1 MLTKLWTALITP
13 MNHNGDI
20 SFSDLEKLISRQEKA
35 GNGILILGSTG
46 EGLALNDKEKREI
59 VEFMDN
65 YGPSV
70 RWMIGV
76 GGFQAGAQK
85 EWIDFGNSTSADAF
99 LLVNPLY
106 AKPGSEGQFE
116 WFSALMDQSEKP
128 CMLYNIPSR
137 TGTRLS
143 PDVFRRLSRHS
154 NCWAL
159 KEASG
164 SITDFEAFRMAAPD
178 IPVFSGDDALM
189 PYFANAGASGL
200 VSVSSNV
207 WPAETKRYVELCLSG
222 KVESIFPVWKQA
234 VAALFSAPNPVP
246 AKSLLLQK
254 SIISTAKVRAPLS
267 LEDLP
272 SKESLS
278 EADKNIINWF
288 NQHKE
293 Q

>member
-1 MLTKLWTALITP
+1 MLTTLWTALITP
-13 MNHNGDI
+13 MTQNGDI
-20 SFSDLEKLISRQEKA
+20 NFSDLKRLVKLQEEA
-35 GNGILILGSTG
+35 GNGILVIGSTG
-46 EGLALNDKEKREI
+46 EGLALDEAEKKEI
-59 VEFMDN
+59 VEFMDSYN
-65 YGPSV
+65 PSV
-70 RWMIGV
+70 PWMIGV
-76 GGFQAGAQK
+76 GGFQAGVQK
-85 EWIDFGNSTSADAF
+85 KWIDFGNSTSADAF

-143 PDVFRRLSRHS
+143 SDVFGRLSNHK

-164 SITDFEAFRMAAPD
+164 SITDFESFRMAAPD

-207 WPAETKRYVELCLSG
+207 WPLATKQYVDMCLSG
-222 KVESIFPVWKQA
+222 NVKSIFPVWKEA
-234 VAALFSAPNPVP
+234 VAALFSASNPVP
-246 AKSLLLQK
+246 VK
-254 SIISTAKVRAPLS
+254 SILYQKNIISSAYVRAPLS
-267 LEDLP
+267 LSDLP
-272 SKESLS
+272 SNELLLR
-278 EADKNIINWF
+278 ADKNILNWL
-288 NQHKE
+288 NLQ
-293 Q
+293 